1 MSGVQSSLAAVL
13 LATLGVL
20 GGGSAVAAD
29 PSPEEVLKDR
39 GLTRTGS
46 YYVLDLEAAFLKRLA
61 EVQPLYEQLRG
72 LFNKL
77 VAVSQLEYA
86 YAEVDERW
94 NLLNERI
101 GNVQAEIDAFP
112 PLNNNVLRQQWR
124 DLLELER
131 QLRVQW
137 NEANRERN
145 LRWKALPPDGQKEK
159 LSDEFREQ
167 REDFLKKTR
176 DLRALADTINA
187 KYDELS
193 KDDAVKK
200 ALGSLRL
207 STKTR
212 VELGPSPEFK
222 KRGTQLKNAEKDFS
236 PENFTRK
243 GKARGAPGQGKTKD
257 TPKARRDTPPTSGTA
272 RARPK

>member
-1 MSGVQSSLAAVL
+1 MSGVRSSLAAVL
-13 LATLGVL
+13 MATLGVV

-29 PSPEEVLKDR
+29 QSPEEVLKDR
-39 GLTRTGS
+39 GLTRRGAS
-46 YYVLDLEAAFLKRLA
+46 YVLDSEAAFLKKLA
-61 EVQPLYEQLRG
+61 EVQPLYDQLRG
-72 LFNKL
+72 LFTKL
-77 VAVSQLEYA
+77 VAVSQSEYA

-112 PLNNNVLRQQWR
+112 PTNNNILKQQWR

-137 NEANRERN
+137 NETNRERN
-145 LRWKALPPDGQKEK
+145 LRWKALPPDWQKEK
-159 LSDEFREQ
+159 LSDEFRER
-167 REDFLKKTR
+167 REDFLAKTR
-176 DLRALADTINA
+176 DLRAVADTINA
-187 KYDELS
+187 RYDELS
-193 KDDAVKK
+193 RDDAVKK

-222 KRGTQLKNAEKDFS
+222 KRSTQLKNAEKDFS
-236 PENFTRK
+236 PENLTGKRK
-243 GKARGAPGQGKTKD
+243 PRGAPGQGKSKD
-257 TPKARRDTPPTSGTA
+257 TPKTRRDPPPASGA
-272 RARPK
+272 AHARPR